1 MNRSKVT
8 SDSWTWIASSV
19 KRCMQHPPQG
29 LGLVTV
35 FDLPG
40 RARALSHRRKDGKSG
55 SQPGAVLPSR
65 GWWVISGDSAGGH
78 SLEPGCLPLASNGE
92 RPGMLLDSPLQ
103 QRITQH
109 RTCAPCCQE
118 GADPNGATIGVIREQ
133 MVGASGIP
141 RWSDQSLY
149 KKWAQGLVWLKM
161 GWFFGRSF
169 PKKPPWAYLI
179 QWFNFFF

>member
-1 MNRSKVT
+1 
-8 SDSWTWIASSV
+8 
-19 KRCMQHPPQG
+19 MQHPPQG

-65 GWWVISGDSAGGH
+65 GRWVISGDSAGGH

-109 RTCAPCCQE
+109 RTCAPCCQA
-118 GADPNGATIGVIREQ
+118 GADRSKLSGSVIFRTLVLRNVFSEGSFMVKYVWEVLLSLRITLHPNMLQA
-133 MVGASGIP
+133 
-141 RWSDQSLY
+141 
-149 KKWAQGLVWLKM
+149 LKIHAI
-161 GWFFGRSF
+161 
-169 PKKPPWAYLI
+169 KKPVQL
-179 QWFNFFF
+179 